1 MVKDY
6 CKNVIKTY
14 SIEDIIKDNSD
25 SQHSTNVVN
34 VKEEMTPIR
43 HTIPTQDIGKRTTG
57 ANILI
62 KNRVEESLVK
72 LKEDSGI
79 LK

>member
-6 CKNVIKTY
+6 RKNVIKTY

-34 VKEEMTPIR
+34 VKGGMIPIR
-43 HTIPTQDIGKRTTG
+43 HTISTQDIGKRTIG

-62 KNRVEESLVK
+62 KNGVK
-72 LKEDSGI
+72 ENLEQLKEDSGI